1 MKAAVFEGIDRMV
14 VKDVP
19 EPECGDNEAILKVE
33 ACAVCGSDIR
43 IFHYGNE
50 RVTPPAVIGHEVS
63 GVVVETGKNVTRV
76 KVGDRVA
83 LGADVPCGKCYWC
96 QNGMGTNCRLN
107 YAIGYQFPGG
117 YQQYMLLNQT
127 TLDYGPVTKIP
138 DDMSFEEAALGEPLA
153 CAIHGLE
160 LAQFGLG
167 KSICII
173 GLGPVGVMMLE
184 LTRVFGAS
192 KVFAAQRS
200 RKRLEMAKSFLP
212 EARFISTEDE
222 DIVETVMRETK
233 GEGVDLAVA
242 AAGTTKAQED
252 AIKIVRHRGF
262 VNLFGGLKNQPE
274 LTIDSN
280 IIHYRE
286 CFVMGSHGS
295 LPRDHEKAIT
305 LIHQQRVHAKRY
317 ISKIFPLED
326 INEAFR
332 YHESREG
339 LKVIVK
345 PNI

>member
-1 MKAAVFEGIDRMV
+1 MKAAIYEGIDRIV

-19 EPECGDNEAILKVE
+19 EPECGDYEAILKVE
-33 ACAVCGSDIR
+33 ACAVCGSDLR
-43 IFHYGNE
+43 IFHYGND
-50 RVTPPAVIGHEVS
+50 RVKPPTVIGHEVS
-63 GVVVETGKNVTRV
+63 GIIVDVGKKVTRV
-76 KVGDRVA
+76 KVGDRIA

-117 YQQYMLLNQT
+117 YQEYMLLNKT

-138 DDMSFEEAALGEPLA
+138 DTMTYEEAALGEPLA

-167 KSICII
+167 KSLCII
-173 GLGPVGVMMLE
+173 GLGPIGVMMLE
-184 LTRVFGAS
+184 LSQVYGAS

-200 RKRLEMAKSFLP
+200 KKRLEIAKRFLP
-212 EARFISTEDE
+212 EARFILTSEENLVD
-222 DIVETVMRETK
+222 VVMNETD
-233 GEGVDLAVA
+233 GEGVDLAITT
-242 AAGTTKAQED
+242 AGTTRAQED

-262 VNLFGGLKNQPE
+262 VNLFGGLKNQPP
-274 LTIDSN
+274 LCIDSN

-295 LPRDHEKAIT
+295 LPKDHERAIN
-305 LIHQQRVHAKRY
+305 LIAQHKVNAKNY
-317 ISKIFPLED
+317 ISRVFPLDE
-326 INEAFR
+326 INEAFK

-345 PNI
+345 PTI